1 MNPDLTLKKKKM
13 GKEYKLQILVVDDNP
28 LILMSLSRFLKK
40 IALVKTVSTAEEA
53 LGTIK
58 EQHYDLCFLD
68 VFLPGMTGLDAMK
81 IINELSPNTKV
92 AIMTGALL
100 NEAMKE
106 QVDDYAY
113 SFIEKPFALSDIE
126 GVVERATF
134 TFN

>member
-1 MNPDLTLKKKKM
+1 MKKDFKTLRV
-13 GKEYKLQILVVDDNP
+13 LVVDDEP
-28 LILMSLSRFLKK
+28 LILMSISRFLKN

-53 LGTIK
+53 LDAIN

-68 VFLPGMTGLDAMK
+68 VKLPGMTGLDAMK

-92 AIMTGALL
+92 AIMTGNLL

-113 SFIEKPFALSDIE
+113 TFIEKPFALSDIE
-126 GVVERATF
+126 GVVERAKVSL
-134 TFN
+134 NQ